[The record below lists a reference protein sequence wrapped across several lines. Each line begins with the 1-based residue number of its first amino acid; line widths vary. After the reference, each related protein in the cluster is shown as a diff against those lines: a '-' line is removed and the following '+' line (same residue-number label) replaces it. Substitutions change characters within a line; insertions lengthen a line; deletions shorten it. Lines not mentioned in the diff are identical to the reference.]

1 MTIIKINIA
10 AGAQQPSITKFNRF
24 HFFENN
30 IIVQGFAAARS
41 REKSPAGGARA
52 LENTRST
59 ASLSFQRVISVT
71 KGKMAF
77 PLSLSLSLCRDTR
90 ARTRPL
96 SLSLEIAAASRAS
109 NN

>member
-77 PLSLSLSLCRDTR
+77 PLSLCRDTR